1 MIIMMILMP
10 QRFFDT
16 KLSQIQCRHGCG
28 SVVSA
33 FMCLFCSTNYKLAS
47 WPPSC
52 SAMSTDE
59 KQPLLPST
67 STALGST
74 KHELP
79 LPHTINAPPS
89 STDLYGYILMA
100 MSCLGTSG
108 MSLLVH
114 LAEEQFRF
122 PPLSAVF
129 ICAVVQTVL
138 SVTYILTFLDVR
150 RMLSNITTRQVYLLA
165 FRGILGAC
173 GYVCFFNALQLMPVG
188 DAIAIFY
195 CAPAITM
202 LLSSLV
208 LAEPITFLDVVAVII
223 SFIGV
228 LLISRP
234 GFDVVNISK
243 SDRIIG
249 SLLVFASAFSC
260 SAAFVVVRALGT
272 GIHFMASVF
281 SLGFASMALST
292 ALGGA
297 INPTDFISMK
307 VAAVLVFFASLFAFF
322 GHCCNNKG
330 LQQCRAGPGVL
341 IRNLDVPLSYLLGL
355 LFLGE
360 TPSWFS
366 FVGSCLVLF
375 SSLLIGMH
383 QIMKE

>member
-1 MIIMMILMP
+1 ME
-10 QRFFDT
+10 RF
-16 KLSQIQCRHGCG
+16 S
-28 SVVSA
+28 
-33 FMCLFCSTNYKLAS
+33 STNYKLAS
-47 WPPSC
+47 LPPPC
-52 SAMSTDE
+52 PAMSADE
-59 KQPLLPST
+59 KQSLLPST

-122 PPLSAVF
+122 PPLSALF
-129 ICAVVQTVL
+129 ICTVVQTVL

-150 RMLSNITTRQVYLLA
+150 RMLSNITTRQAYLLA
-165 FRGILGAC
+165 FRGIFGSC
-173 GYVCFFNALQLMPVG
+173 GFLCIFKALQLLSVG
-188 DAIAIFY
+188 DAITIFY

-202 LLSSLV
+202 LLSGLV
-208 LAEPITFLDVVAVII
+208 LAEPVTPLDVVAAII

-249 SLLVFASAFSC
+249 SLFAFGSAFLC
-260 SAAFVVVRALGT
+260 SAAYVAVRALGT
-272 GIHFMASVF
+272 GIHFMTSVL
-281 SLGFASMALST
+281 SLGFASMTLST
-292 ALGGA
+292 VLGGA
-297 INPTDFISMK
+297 ISPTDFVNMK
-307 VAAVLVFFASLFAFF
+307 VAFVLVLIASLFAFV
-322 GHCCNNKG
+322 GHCCNNMG
-330 LQQCRAGPGVL
+330 LQRCRAGPGVL
-341 IRNLDVPLSYLLGL
+341 IRNLDVPVSYLLGL

-383 QIMKE
+383 QIMKK